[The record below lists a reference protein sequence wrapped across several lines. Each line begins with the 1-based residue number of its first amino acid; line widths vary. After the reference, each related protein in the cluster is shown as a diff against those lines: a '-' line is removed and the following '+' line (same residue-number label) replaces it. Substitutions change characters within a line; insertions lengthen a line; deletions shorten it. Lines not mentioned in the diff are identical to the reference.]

1 MKFLYVDVKKGKL
14 VGVFN
19 NVAGN
24 IKYLSEAEIA
34 IQRNKHEALNR
45 LNTVKE
51 FDDAV
56 LAIENHD
63 KPKKFLGMANP
74 FTGLSGIF
82 KKKT

>member
-24 IKYLSEAEIA
+24 IKYLSEKEIGDH
-34 IQRNKHEALNR
+34 RSKHEALNR

-51 FDDAV
+51 FDDAIT
-56 LAIENHD
+56 AIENHD
-63 KPKKFLGMANP
+63 KPKKFLRRASYQKP
-74 FTGLSGIF
+74 SR
-82 KKKT
+82 K